1 MDMSLE
7 TLPISK
13 LYAEI
18 DMAIETLPVP
28 GMNAEVNMAL
38 SRCQYLYSMQRWTP
52 L

>member
-18 DMAIETLPVP
+18 DMAIETLPVS
-28 GMNAEVNMAL
+28 GLKAEMNMAL
-38 SRCQYLYSMQRWTP
+38 RRCQYLYSMQRWTR